1 MLNLMRDAW
10 HGVADVLVAIAT
22 GALDILVTLHA
33 AIAAM
38 PLPFALMAVTGGV
51 ALFHAIDQRATRRD
65 RR

>member
-1 MLNLMRDAW
+1 MLTFMHETW
-10 HGVADVLVAIAT
+10 HGAADIVVAIAT

-51 ALFHAIDQRATRRD
+51 ALFHTIDQRATRRD